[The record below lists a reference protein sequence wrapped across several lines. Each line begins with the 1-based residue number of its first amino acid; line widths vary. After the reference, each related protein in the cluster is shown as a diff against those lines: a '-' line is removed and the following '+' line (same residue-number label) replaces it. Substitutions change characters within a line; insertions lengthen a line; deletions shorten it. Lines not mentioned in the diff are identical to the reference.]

1 MSIKWGLLLSIY
13 LARITTAD
21 EKESFLSRPIFI
33 QIQVLSWLMT
43 MVTTNPKTFA
53 FRLYKCQLFEFITW
67 WEMHLLLCCH
77 HEKLPQSQI
86 KFIFITNIF
95 RKSNEIEKLSEIGLM
110 MESEMLLERHQ
121 TLAAICCIF
130 LGKRKFL
137 MVLYFEKIKP
147 GNSIFLMFCPALP
160 PKN

>member
-53 FRLYKCQLFEFITW
+53 LRLYKCQLFEFITW

-77 HEKLPQSQI
+77 HGKLPQSQI
-86 KFIFITNIF
+86 KFIFITYIF
-95 RKSNEIEKLSEIGLM
+95 RKSNGIKKLSEIGLM
-110 MESEMLLERHQ
+110 MGSEMLLDIR
-121 TLAAICCIF
+121 LLLLFVAIFWEKEKI
-130 LGKRKFL
+130 L
-137 MVLYFEKIKP
+137 MVLYLKKIKP
-147 GNSIFLMFCPALP
+147 GNLIFLMFCPALP